1 MPNWCN
7 NYAEIY
13 GPKATIKALH
23 NAMTREDKPAFF
35 GYMRPEPNYDEVVV
49 LPTFPGIKGNNDPV
63 SKESAWWDWRV
74 QNWGTKW
81 ELGDDE
87 MRHNFT
93 YEEDTT
99 DYAVIKGGFDTA
111 WSPACDAFQFF
122 ADSNTGVQ
130 VTVYYY
136 EPGMG
141 FCGIYDTDGGD
152 DYYDITGQNSE
163 SVKDL
168 IPEILDE
175 TFGISECMA
184 EYEESEKDDVQ
195 VWYEDGVEKRGLE
208 PHN

>member
-7 NYAEIY
+7 NYAEIH

-23 NAMTREDKPAFF
+23 DAMTRESDPKFF
-35 GYMRPEPNYDEVVV
+35 GYMRPEPDYDKVEV
-49 LPTFPGIKGNNDPV
+49 LPTFPGIVGNNEPV
-63 SKESAWWDWRV
+63 KKESAWWDWRV

-87 MRHNFT
+87 MQSNFT
-93 YEEDTT
+93 YEEGST
-99 DYAVIKGGFDTA
+99 DYAVIKGSFDTA

-122 ADSNTGVQ
+122 ADNNEGVE

-136 EPGMG
+136 ESGMG
-141 FCGIYDTDGGD
+141 FCGIYDTQGGD
-152 DYYDITGQNSE
+152 DYYDISGMNSE
-163 SVKDL
+163 TVKDL
-168 IPEILDE
+168 IPETLDE
-175 TFGISECMA
+175 MFGISECMA
-184 EYEESEKDDVQ
+184 EYEEQDKDEVQ